1 MERSSIVGIEGPDT
15 GTRFRAAVEGN
26 DIAAAT
32 ALLAEDIVFHSPATF
47 HPFVGRD
54 TVTRLLSIVA
64 ETFEDFRYTDELAG
78 PGMHALIF
86 RAAIGGREIEGL
98 DLLRFDEQGL
108 IDDFTVMLR
117 PISGLLPF
125 AQAMGEKV
133 QAAGLST
140 TRA

>member
-1 MERSSIVGIEGPDT
+1 MNAAG
-15 GTRFRAAVEGN
+15 RFREAAERK
-26 DIAAAT
+26 DIASASE
-32 ALLAEDIVFHSPATF
+32 LLAEDIVFHSPATF

-54 TVTRLLSIVA
+54 TVTRLLTIVA
-64 ETFEDFRYTDELAG
+64 ETFEDFRYTDELETEGA
-78 PGMHALIF
+78 HALIF
-86 RAAIGGREIEGL
+86 RAAIGGREIEGI
-98 DLLRFDEQGL
+98 DLLRLGEDGL